1 MSVRDQRGD
10 EADGPT
16 IWTVEAVRQLGMT
29 TDIETAAAIL
39 GIGRTL
45 AFELSKADQFPVRLL
60 RVGRRVLVPIPDLL
74 RLLGATPGDYDRC
87 MIESRALCVAWG
99 DGRATWVRSLAC

>member
-1 MSVRDQRGD
+1 MSVRDQRG
-10 EADGPT
+10 EGAHGPT
-16 IWTVEAVRQLGMT
+16 VWTVEAVRQLGMT

-60 RVGRRVLVPIPDLL
+60 RLGRRVLVPIPDLL
-74 RLLGATPGDYDRC
+74 RLLGAGDAGALRDATEPGD
-87 MIESRALCVAWG
+87 G
-99 DGRATWVRSLAC
+99 QRSPG